1 MWSPRPNF
9 TSVTPP
15 RGHSHLEGREKFYS
29 PRQKLLECQELGSE
43 QEPGVGNGRPLL
55 VEPGVGPE
63 LLSRVPSPADALDH
77 PEGPRGAGSVGLSR
91 EAGST
96 GGEGHVGS
104 SEERG
109 GVGGGPGGLGALG
122 AAPGPPGPCPPWPR
136 ALACSAEHL
145 PPAPPLGFPLVQTE
159 GNPIPTRQT
168 ARQPDTHT
176 DLNIC

>member
-15 RGHSHLEGREKFYS
+15 RGHSHLEGREKFYC

-122 AAPGPPGPCPPWPR
+122 AAPGPPGPCPPWP
-136 ALACSAEHL
+136 
-145 PPAPPLGFPLVQTE
+145 PPSPAQLSTCPPPLLWAFLLSRLKETPS
-159 GNPIPTRQT
+159 PPD
-168 ARQPDTHT
+168 RQPDSQTHT
-176 DLNIC
+176 QI